1 MVSRSFGR
9 FVETF
14 LTTLSI
20 DGVLPEGVEVL
31 FPYSSDEVRRVV
43 HEMCIRYYAST
54 GPRIGVL
61 GINPG
66 RFGAGLTGLAFTD
79 PWAVEHDLGIPTTV
93 TGRREMSAEFISM
106 VIEAYGG
113 PTMFYDD
120 VFMSALSPLGFIRNE
135 ANINFYDDRE
145 LERTMTPQIITW
157 MRKIFDAGVRK
168 DTTILLGSGKLRTFM
183 EKNVRE
189 QVGVSEVI
197 YLDHPRYIM
206 QYRRSQ
212 VSDYVRLY
220 VETIRTCASQPK
232 NRLR

>member
-1 MVSRSFGR
+1 MPSRTFGQ

-20 DGVLPEGVEVL
+20 DGSLPEGIEVL
-31 FPYSSDEVRRVV
+31 YPYDSDEVRRVV
-43 HEMCIRYYAST
+43 HEMCRRYYSSA
-54 GPRIGVL
+54 GPRIGIW

-79 PWAVEHDLGIPTTV
+79 PWAVEHDLGIATSIA
-93 TGRREMSAEFISM
+93 GRREMSAEFVSR

-113 PTMFYDD
+113 PDAFYHD
-120 VFMSALSPLGFIRNE
+120 VFMSALSPLGFVCKG
-135 ANINFYDDRE
+135 ANINFYDDPN
-145 LERTMTPQIITW
+145 LERTMTPRIIAW
-157 MRKIFDAGVRK
+157 MQKILDAGVRR

-183 EKNVRE
+183 EKNVRQ
-189 QVGVSEVI
+189 QVGVDEVI

-212 VSDYVRLY
+212 LDDYVRLY
-220 VETIRTCASQPK
+220 VDTIRSCVDRPLSVV
-232 NRLR
+232 